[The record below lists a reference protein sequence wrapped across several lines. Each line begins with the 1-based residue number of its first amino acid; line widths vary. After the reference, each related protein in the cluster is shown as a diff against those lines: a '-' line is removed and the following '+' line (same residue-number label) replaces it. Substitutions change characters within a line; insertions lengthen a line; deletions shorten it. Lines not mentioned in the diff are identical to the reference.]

1 MEAIQ
6 AGWLSVLPPVIA
18 IVLAFL
24 TKEVI
29 SSLTLGIL
37 SGAVIYAALSY
48 DGVVM
53 VAAKTVETAFPPW
66 EQPAARCPSLI
77 FCCSCRCWVRWWLW

>member
-37 SGAVIYAALSY
+37 
-48 DGVVM
+48 
-53 VAAKTVETAFPPW
+53 
-66 EQPAARCPSLI
+66 
-77 FCCSCRCWVRWWLW
+77 

>member
-6 AGWLSVLPPVIA
+6 AGWLSILPPVIA

-29 SSLTLGIL
+29 FSLTLGIL
-37 SGAVIYAALSY
+37 SGAVIYAHFPMTAL
-48 DGVVM
+48 
-53 VAAKTVETAFPPW
+53 
-66 EQPAARCPSLI
+66 
-77 FCCSCRCWVRWWLW
+77 